1 MNFITGAVIFLVGF
15 AVGIFVIALMTA
27 GGDDR

>member
-1 MNFITGAVIFLVGF
+1 MNFITGAIIFIAGF
-15 AVGIFVIALMTA
+15 IAGVFVIALMTA